1 MRAKGEKPVMKKKHR
16 VIWTILI
23 VICAAVFLVSGGM
36 LLHYGL
42 EYHQIESE
50 NQQVAQLL
58 EQEPT
63 QEQIDALPEQAQEE
77 AAVPY
82 ATNSDFVGSITVPNT
97 VIHYAVVQ
105 TTDNDKYLHTSFY
118 GAYSRLGTVFADY
131 RCQITPEGMS
141 DNTILYGNNANN
153 GSFFHELTN
162 YTYAS
167 YA

>member
-1 MRAKGEKPVMKKKHR
+1 MKINR
-16 VIWTILI
+16 
-23 VICAAVFLVSGGM
+23 
-36 LLHYGL
+36 
-42 EYHQIESE
+42 
-50 NQQVAQLL
+50 VAQLL

-131 RCQITPEGMS
+131 RCQITP
-141 DNTILYGNNANN
+141 DGNERQHH
-153 GSFFHELTN
+153 SIWPQCQQWQLFP
-162 YTYAS
+162 
-167 YA
+167 